1 MKKNLKKLF
10 CLVLACAMT
19 LSLAACAGNKGE
31 KEKLA
36 VDGLSYDLSK
46 HGEISAKVYEAAL
59 GEFAD
64 AYAKAMEAET
74 VSEKFAKMAIAEAKL
89 LESVVMVPLFSKGG
103 IYQIGR
109 IAPNTRTTTLW
120 GSDEDRVHQVIAT
133 TELIKTED
141 RDVMKA
147 KWQELKGTGTYEQWV
162 KDYLVSK
169 GYTLKDTF
177 AWYHS
182 GDPETWDVLASS
194 RATVSEVLVQ
204 CYDGLLEY
212 NIENEQVPALAE
224 SYTVSE
230 DGLTYTFKIRE
241 GTKWVDSQG
250 SYIADVTADDFV
262 AGMQHMMDAM
272 GGLEYLVQ
280 GVIVGAD
287 AYINR
292 ETYDFS
298 KVGVKAVD
306 TYTLEYTLEAPC
318 SYFVT
323 MLGYSVFAPMNR
335 AYYESQGGQFGEAY
349 DPTAESYVYGT
360 TKDNIAY
367 NGPFTISSYTAEN
380 SIIFAGNESYW
391 NADNVN
397 IKKYSLLYNNGQDS
411 SKTYNDTIAGTLDM
425 CGLNTS
431 TVETAKKDGYFDT
444 YAYISDTDATSYT
457 AYYNLN
463 RAAFANANDS
473 TVAISKQTVEQ
484 AERTNKAMNNQKF
497 RLALSYALNKELYN
511 AQRTGDEVALYSLR
525 NSYTPGNFVTLSEDV
540 TVDING
546 TSTTFKAGTY
556 YGEILQ
562 AQIDADGY
570 AIKVW
575 DASKNTSDG
584 YDGWYNPEEAAKQLE
599 AAIAELAEDG
609 LEISKENPIY
619 LDLPYPSNDEE
630 YTQKANVYKSSV
642 EEALGGKVIINLVS
656 CASFDDWYY
665 TGFYTNYGYESNYD
679 IFDLSGWGPDYGDPQ
694 TYLDTFLSD
703 YAGYTTKSI
712 GIY

>member
-89 LESVVMVPLFSKGG
+89 LESAVMVPLFSKGG

-241 GTKWVDSQG
+241 GAKWVDSQG

-397 IKKYSLLYNNGQDS
+397 IKKYSLLYDNGQDS

-431 TVETAKKDGYFDT
+431 TVETAKKDGYFDP

-457 AYYNLN
+457 SYYNLN

-484 AERTNKAMNNQKF
+484 AERANKAMNNQKF